1 MYLVLLP
8 IHRKCKLLKVMAF
21 NNFAISVTMSLGITT
36 LIVLVEVVLLLW
48 MTVSHNYNGLRHYP
62 FFRGCTKGVYDD
74 WTA

>member
-8 IHRKCKLLKVMAF
+8 IHRECKLLEVKAF

-48 MTVSHNYNGLRHYP
+48 MTVSHNYNG
-62 FFRGCTKGVYDD
+62 
-74 WTA
+74 